1 MGWLAAIASFLVVC
15 AGAGTFL
22 AFRSPG
28 FHAGLAMIV
37 VRALVPRL
45 ARALAPR
52 DLTEEELE
60 RIRQGQDI
68 GTKAHG
74 HAGESH

>member
-1 MGWLAAIASFLVVC
+1 MAWLAAIAGFLVVC
-15 AGAGTFL
+15 AGAGAFL

-28 FHAGLAMIV
+28 FYAGLAMIV
-37 VRALVPRL
+37 ARAFLPQL

-52 DLTEEELE
+52 DLTEEERE

-68 GTKAHG
+68 ATKAHG
-74 HAGESH
+74 HGGESH